1 MKTAD
6 VQQIIREVA
15 LESLNRELLE
25 AHQKSLPD
33 GAMDSIA
40 EAMVQ
45 SFFAGYAAAMVSTN
59 KKFK

>member
-1 MKTAD
+1 MKPHD
-6 VQQIIREVA
+6 VEKIIREVA
-15 LESLNRELLE
+15 LESLDREFLE

-33 GAMDSIA
+33 GAMESIA
-40 EAMVQ
+40 EAMIQ